1 MSNLFNESEKFNE
14 KDNNSLSEDILNDNE
29 NTLNEEKDDQN
40 DNNLNEDNENA
51 AHQDEDKVGTTPL
64 PEKYNIKFYYL
75 CKLFSKLGTLKP
87 KDKVKCIKKFI
98 EYFFKDALTE
108 KVSLYQF
115 YRLLFPKL
123 DRLRSTYGIAEVFIS
138 KLYVDIL
145 QLPQKEKLMLKHW
158 KNPNFIPS
166 PAPVGD
172 YVGLLKYVINKRVT
186 NNSTITINTV
196 NEYLTSLSKTRDKDE
211 RTSIMS
217 KIIKECNPEE
227 QKWLISIILKD
238 LKIGLSYDS
247 FFKNFDLRAV
257 DIYNS
262 TSSLISV
269 CEYLSDPKNDKYSQ
283 TFYQVFS
290 PIKPMLVARMTLDNI
305 MKTFQGV
312 NALVETKYD
321 GERIQCH
328 LHEGDVQFFTRKGVD
343 YTAIYGPKFSH
354 LIKTSINAKSAI
366 LDGEIVVYDKVNQ
379 KYAPFGDN
387 KTIAKEVIETDKCL
401 VYQIFDIIY
410 LTSPNGQIYS
420 LNNVILSDR
429 KKILSKIVTPVPNKI
444 EIVLGIEVNNID
456 EIMKQFN
463 LALQRAEEGIVI
475 KRSDSIYKPDKRCPD
490 WVKMK
495 CDYIDTIVDTL
506 DLIIIGGYY
515 GEGKRTNNSFSQTIP
530 NSINTIPNSINNLSN
545 NIMNDF
551 YSDSVTTFLM
561 GIAKKI
567 DYNNPTKSIILPIVK
582 VGSGYNMTTLSII
595 RNKLR
600 PYWKKYDSKN
610 PPNLYGKWKPAQSE
624 KPDVFIDDPTNS
636 IILEVKAAEIVP
648 SETFPAKVT
657 LRFPRVVKPRF
668 DKTWSDTLQYNELI
682 KLYDISLNNVKKNN
696 ELYKSDANNDGNI
709 LQHKHIIKK
718 GKRKN
723 IMNSLENDADSDISS
738 EEFRGKKNKKD
749 EIYSRILPSFRDTD
763 TTAVSRISNLFQGFQ
778 FLILLLDDS
787 VTLNST
793 MKQNLEYLIV
803 EHGGEKVQNY
813 LSSVTHIIGNKF
825 DLRAKNILKLHDV
838 NILKS
843 KWVEDCVKNK
853 KIIKVSPKYLTY
865 ANEETKEIFSSTI
878 DEYGDSFYEEID
890 VQTLEGIFE
899 GIKIKD
905 INKEYDEALTDILKE
920 YNDNELLNKLIIK
933 K

>member
-1 MSNLFNESEKFNE
+1 MSNLIKDDEKKYSDNNESI
-14 KDNNSLSEDILNDNE
+14 SE
-29 NTLNEEKDDQN
+29 
-40 DNNLNEDNENA
+40 NNLNVNDNDLNEDAKNNNRNDNISEP
-51 AHQDEDKVGTTPL
+51 QDEEQGDTPL
-64 PEKYNIKFYYL
+64 PEKYNIKFFYL
-75 CKLFSKLGTLKP
+75 CKLFAKLGTLKP
-87 KDKVKCIKKFI
+87 KDKVKCVKKFI

-108 KVSLYQF
+108 KVTLFQF

-172 YVGLLKYVINKRVT
+172 YVGLLKFVINNRVT

-196 NEYLTSLSKTRDKDE
+196 NEYLTSLCRTRDKE
-211 RTSIMS
+211 VRTKIMS
-217 KIIKECNPEE
+217 NIIKECTSEE
-227 QKWLISIILKD
+227 QRWIISIILKD
-238 LKIGLSYDS
+238 LKIGLSYES
-247 FFKNFDLRAV
+247 FFKNFDIRAV

-312 NALVETKYD
+312 NAIVETKYD

-328 LHEGDVQFFTRKGVD
+328 LHENEVQFFTRKGVD

-379 KYAPFGDN
+379 KFAPFGDN
-387 KTIAKEVIETDKCL
+387 KTIAKEIIETDKCL
-401 VYQIFDIIY
+401 VYEIFDIIY

-444 EIVLGIEVNNID
+444 EIVLGIEVNSID
-456 EIMKQFN
+456 EIMAQFN

-515 GEGKRTNNSFSQTIP
+515 GEGKRTVNNTFSQ
-530 NSINTIPNSINNLSN
+530 SIPNSINNMSN
-545 NIMNDF
+545 ILNNSNNDF

-561 GIAKKI
+561 GIVKELDEK
-567 DYNNPTKSIILPIVK
+567 NPSKSVILPIVK
-582 VGSGYNMTTLSII
+582 VGSGYNMTTLNII

-600 PYWKKYDSKN
+600 AYWKKYDSKN
-610 PPNLYGKWKPAQSE
+610 PPTLFGNWKPAQSE
-624 KPDVFIDDPTNS
+624 KPDVYLDDPSTS

-657 LRFPRVVKPRF
+657 LRFPRVVKTRF
-668 DKTWSDTLQYNELI
+668 DKSWNDALQYDELI

-696 ELYKSDANNDGNI
+696 ELYKSDSNNDGNV
-709 LQHKHIIKK
+709 LQHKHIIKR

-723 IMNSLENDADSDISS
+723 IMNSLESEADSDISS

-763 TTAVSRISNLFQGFQ
+763 TTYVNKISNLFQGFQ

-825 DLRAKNILKLHDV
+825 DLRAQNILKLHDV
-838 NILKS
+838 NIIKS

-853 KIIKVSPKYLTY
+853 KIMKISPKYLTY
-865 ANEETKEIFSSTI
+865 ANKETKEIFSSTI
-878 DEYGDSFYEEID
+878 DKYGDSFYEEID
-890 VQTLEGIFE
+890 IQTLEGIFE
-899 GIKIKD
+899 NIKIKD
-905 INKEYDEALTDILKE
+905 IDKEYEIALEELLKE
-920 YNDNELLNKLIIK
+920 YKDNGLFNQLIIK
-933 K
+933 DIK

>member
-1 MSNLFNESEKFNE
+1 MSNLIQDDEKKYSDNNESI
-14 KDNNSLSEDILNDNE
+14 SE
-29 NTLNEEKDDQN
+29 
-40 DNNLNEDNENA
+40 NNLNVNDNDLNEDAKNNNRNDNISEP
-51 AHQDEDKVGTTPL
+51 QDEEQGDTPL
-64 PEKYNIKFYYL
+64 PEKYNIKFFYL
-75 CKLFSKLGTLKP
+75 CKLFAKLGTLKP
-87 KDKVKCIKKFI
+87 KDKVKCVKKFI

-108 KVSLYQF
+108 KVTLFQF

-172 YVGLLKYVINKRVT
+172 YVGLLKFVINNRVT

-196 NEYLTSLSKTRDKDE
+196 NEYLTSLCRTRDKE
-211 RTSIMS
+211 VRTKIMS
-217 KIIKECNPEE
+217 NIIKECTSEE
-227 QKWLISIILKD
+227 QRWIISIILKD
-238 LKIGLSYDS
+238 LKIGLSYES
-247 FFKNFDLRAV
+247 FFKNFDIRAV

-312 NALVETKYD
+312 NAIVETKYD

-328 LHEGDVQFFTRKGVD
+328 LHENEVQFFTRKGVD

-379 KYAPFGDN
+379 KFAPFGDN
-387 KTIAKEVIETDKCL
+387 KTIAKEIIETDKCL
-401 VYQIFDIIY
+401 VYEIFDIIY

-444 EIVLGIEVNNID
+444 EIVLGIEVNSID
-456 EIMKQFN
+456 EIMAQFN

-515 GEGKRTNNSFSQTIP
+515 GEGKRTVNNTFSQ
-530 NSINTIPNSINNLSN
+530 SIPNSINNMN
-545 NIMNDF
+545 NILNNSNNDF

-561 GIAKKI
+561 GIVKELDEK
-567 DYNNPTKSIILPIVK
+567 NPSKSVILPIVK
-582 VGSGYNMTTLSII
+582 VGSGYNMTTLNII

-600 PYWKKYDSKN
+600 AHWKKYDSKN
-610 PPNLYGKWKPAQSE
+610 PPTLFGNWKPAQSE
-624 KPDVFIDDPTNS
+624 KPDVYLDDPSIS

-657 LRFPRVVKPRF
+657 LRFPRVVKTRF
-668 DKTWSDTLQYNELI
+668 DKSWNDALQYDELI

-696 ELYKSDANNDGNI
+696 ELYKSDSNNDGNV

-723 IMNSLENDADSDISS
+723 IMNSLESEADSDISS

-763 TTAVSRISNLFQGFQ
+763 TTYVNKISNLFQGFQ

-825 DLRAKNILKLHDV
+825 DLRAQNILKLHDV

-853 KIIKVSPKYLTY
+853 KIMKISPKYLTY
-865 ANEETKEIFSSTI
+865 ANKETKEIFSSTI
-878 DEYGDSFYEEID
+878 DKYGDSFYEEID
-890 VQTLEGIFE
+890 IQTLEGIFE
-899 GIKIKD
+899 NIKIKD
-905 INKEYDEALTDILKE
+905 LDKEYKIALEELSKE
-920 YNDNELLNKLIIK
+920 YKDNELFNQLII
-933 K
+933 

>member
-1 MSNLFNESEKFNE
+1 MSNLIQDDEKKYSDNNESI
-14 KDNNSLSEDILNDNE
+14 SE
-29 NTLNEEKDDQN
+29 
-40 DNNLNEDNENA
+40 NNLNANDNDLNEDAKNNNRNDDISEP
-51 AHQDEDKVGTTPL
+51 QDEEQGDTPL

-75 CKLFSKLGTLKP
+75 CKLFAKLGTLKP
-87 KDKVKCIKKFI
+87 KDKVKCVKKFV

-108 KVSLYQF
+108 KVTLFQF

-172 YVGLLKYVINKRVT
+172 YVGLLKFVINNRVT

-196 NEYLTSLSKTRDKDE
+196 NEYLTSLCRTRDKE
-211 RTSIMS
+211 VRTKIMS
-217 KIIKECNPEE
+217 NIIKECTSEE
-227 QKWLISIILKD
+227 QRWIISIILKD
-238 LKIGLSYDS
+238 LKIGLSYES
-247 FFKNFDLRAV
+247 FFKNFDIRAV

-312 NALVETKYD
+312 NAIVETKYD

-328 LHEGDVQFFTRKGVD
+328 LHENEVQFFTRKGVD

-379 KYAPFGDN
+379 KFAPFGDN
-387 KTIAKEVIETDKCL
+387 KTIAKEIIETDKCL
-401 VYQIFDIIY
+401 VYEIFDIIY

-444 EIVLGIEVNNID
+444 EIVLGIEVNSID
-456 EIMKQFN
+456 EIMAQFN

-515 GEGKRTNNSFSQTIP
+515 GEGKRTVNNTFSQ
-530 NSINTIPNSINNLSN
+530 SIPNSINNMN
-545 NIMNDF
+545 NILNNSNNDF

-561 GIAKKI
+561 GIVKELDEK
-567 DYNNPTKSIILPIVK
+567 NPSKSVILPIVK
-582 VGSGYNMTTLSII
+582 VGSGYNMTTLNII

-600 PYWKKYDSKN
+600 AHWKKYDSKN
-610 PPNLYGKWKPAQSE
+610 PPTLFGNWKPSQSE
-624 KPDVFIDDPTNS
+624 KPDVYLDDPSVS

-657 LRFPRVVKPRF
+657 LRFPRVVKTRF
-668 DKTWSDTLQYNELI
+668 DKSWNDALQYDELI

-696 ELYKSDANNDGNI
+696 ELYKSDSNNDGNV
-709 LQHKHIIKK
+709 LQHKHIIKR

-723 IMNSLENDADSDISS
+723 IMNSLESEADSDISS

-763 TTAVSRISNLFQGFQ
+763 TTYVNKISNLFQGFQ

-825 DLRAKNILKLHDV
+825 DLRAQNILKLHDV
-838 NILKS
+838 NIIKS

-853 KIIKVSPKYLTY
+853 KIMKISPKYLTY
-865 ANEETKEIFSSTI
+865 ANKETKEIFSSTI
-878 DEYGDSFYEEID
+878 DKYGDSFYEEID
-890 VQTLEGIFE
+890 IQTLEGIFE
-899 GIKIKD
+899 NIKIKD
-905 INKEYDEALTDILKE
+905 LDKEYKIALEELSKE
-920 YNDNELLNKLIIK
+920 YKDNELFNQLIIK
-933 K
+933 NTK

>member
-1 MSNLFNESEKFNE
+1 MSNLIQDDEKKYSDNNESI
-14 KDNNSLSEDILNDNE
+14 SE
-29 NTLNEEKDDQN
+29 
-40 DNNLNEDNENA
+40 NNLNVNDNDLNEDAKNNNRNDDITEP
-51 AHQDEDKVGTTPL
+51 QDEEQGDTPL

-75 CKLFSKLGTLKP
+75 CKLFAKLGTLKP
-87 KDKVKCIKKFI
+87 KDKVKCVKKFI

-108 KVSLYQF
+108 KVTLFQF

-138 KLYVDIL
+138 KLYVEIL

-172 YVGLLKYVINKRVT
+172 YVGLLKFVINNRVT

-196 NEYLTSLSKTRDKDE
+196 NEYLTSLCRTRDKE
-211 RTSIMS
+211 VRTKIMS
-217 KIIKECNPEE
+217 NIIKECTSEE
-227 QKWLISIILKD
+227 QRWIISIILKD
-238 LKIGLSYDS
+238 LKIGLSYES
-247 FFKNFDLRAV
+247 FFKNFDIRAV

-312 NALVETKYD
+312 NAIVETKYD

-328 LHEGDVQFFTRKGVD
+328 LHENEVQFFTRKGVD

-379 KYAPFGDN
+379 KFAPFGDN
-387 KTIAKEVIETDKCL
+387 KTIAKEIIETDKCL
-401 VYQIFDIIY
+401 VYEIFDIIY

-444 EIVLGIEVNNID
+444 EIVLGIEVNSID
-456 EIMKQFN
+456 EIMAQFN

-515 GEGKRTNNSFSQTIP
+515 GEGKRTVNNTFSQ
-530 NSINTIPNSINNLSN
+530 SIPNSINNMNNILSN
-545 NIMNDF
+545 SNNDF

-561 GIAKKI
+561 GIVKELDEK
-567 DYNNPTKSIILPIVK
+567 NPSKSVILPIVK
-582 VGSGYNMTTLSII
+582 VGSGYNMTTLNII

-600 PYWKKYDSKN
+600 AHWKKYDSKN
-610 PPNLYGKWKPAQSE
+610 PPTLFGNWKPAQSE
-624 KPDVFIDDPTNS
+624 KPDVFLNDPSVS

-657 LRFPRVVKPRF
+657 LRFPRVVKTRF
-668 DKTWSDTLQYNELI
+668 DKSWNDALQYDELI

-696 ELYKSDANNDGNI
+696 ELYKSDSNNDGNV

-723 IMNSLENDADSDISS
+723 IMNSLESEADSDISS

-763 TTAVSRISNLFQGFQ
+763 TTYVNKISNLFQGFQ

-825 DLRAKNILKLHDV
+825 DLRAQNILKLHDV
-838 NILKS
+838 NIIKS

-853 KIIKVSPKYLTY
+853 KIMKISPKYLTY
-865 ANEETKEIFSSTI
+865 ANKETKEIFSSTI
-878 DEYGDSFYEEID
+878 DKYGDSFYEEVDI
-890 VQTLEGIFE
+890 QTLEGIFE
-899 GIKIKD
+899 NIKIKD
-905 INKEYDEALTDILKE
+905 IDKEYEIALEELLKE
-920 YNDNELLNKLIIK
+920 YKDNELFNQLIIK
-933 K
+933 NIK

>member
-1 MSNLFNESEKFNE
+1 MSNLIQEDEKKYSDNNESI
-14 KDNNSLSEDILNDNE
+14 SE
-29 NTLNEEKDDQN
+29 
-40 DNNLNEDNENA
+40 NNLNANDNDLNEDAKNNNRNDDISEP
-51 AHQDEDKVGTTPL
+51 QDEEQGDTPL

-75 CKLFSKLGTLKP
+75 CKLFAKLGTLKP
-87 KDKVKCIKKFI
+87 KDKVKCVKKFV

-108 KVSLYQF
+108 KVTLFQF

-172 YVGLLKYVINKRVT
+172 YVGLLKFVINNRVT

-196 NEYLTSLSKTRDKDE
+196 NEYLTSLCRTRDKE
-211 RTSIMS
+211 VRTKIMS
-217 KIIKECNPEE
+217 NIIKECTSEE
-227 QKWLISIILKD
+227 QRWIISIILKD
-238 LKIGLSYDS
+238 LKIGLSYES
-247 FFKNFDLRAV
+247 FFKNFDIRAV

-312 NALVETKYD
+312 NAIVETKYD

-328 LHEGDVQFFTRKGVD
+328 LHENEVQFFTRKGVD

-379 KYAPFGDN
+379 KFAPFGDN
-387 KTIAKEVIETDKCL
+387 KTIAKEIIETDKCL
-401 VYQIFDIIY
+401 VYEIFDIIY

-444 EIVLGIEVNNID
+444 EIVLGIEVNSID
-456 EIMKQFN
+456 EIMAQFN

-515 GEGKRTNNSFSQTIP
+515 GEGKRTVNNTFSQ
-530 NSINTIPNSINNLSN
+530 SIPNSINNMN
-545 NIMNDF
+545 NILNNSNNDF

-561 GIAKKI
+561 GIVKELDEK
-567 DYNNPTKSIILPIVK
+567 NPSKSVILPIVK
-582 VGSGYNMTTLSII
+582 VGSGYNMTTLNII

-600 PYWKKYDSKN
+600 AHWKKYDSKN
-610 PPNLYGKWKPAQSE
+610 PPTLFGNWKPAQSE
-624 KPDVFIDDPTNS
+624 KPDVYLDDPSVS

-657 LRFPRVVKPRF
+657 LRFPRVVKTRF
-668 DKTWSDTLQYNELI
+668 DKSWNDALQYDELI

-696 ELYKSDANNDGNI
+696 ELYKSDSNNDGNV
-709 LQHKHIIKK
+709 LQHKHIIKR

-723 IMNSLENDADSDISS
+723 IMNSLESEADSDISS

-763 TTAVSRISNLFQGFQ
+763 TTYVNKISNLFQGFQ

-825 DLRAKNILKLHDV
+825 DLRAQNILKLHDV
-838 NILKS
+838 NIIKS

-853 KIIKVSPKYLTY
+853 KIMKISPKYLTY
-865 ANEETKEIFSSTI
+865 ANKETKEIFSSTI
-878 DEYGDSFYEEID
+878 DKYGDSFYEEID
-890 VQTLEGIFE
+890 IQTLEGIFE
-899 GIKIKD
+899 NIKIKD
-905 INKEYDEALTDILKE
+905 LDKEYKIALEELSKE
-920 YNDNELLNKLIIK
+920 YKDNELFNQLII
-933 K
+933 

>member
-1 MSNLFNESEKFNE
+1 MSNLIQEDEKKYSDNNESI
-14 KDNNSLSEDILNDNE
+14 SE
-29 NTLNEEKDDQN
+29 
-40 DNNLNEDNENA
+40 NNLNANDNDLNEDAKNNNRNDDISEP
-51 AHQDEDKVGTTPL
+51 QDEEQGDTPL

-75 CKLFSKLGTLKP
+75 CKLFAKLGTLKP
-87 KDKVKCIKKFI
+87 KDKVKCVKKFV

-108 KVSLYQF
+108 KVTLFQF

-172 YVGLLKYVINKRVT
+172 YVGLLKFVINNRVT

-196 NEYLTSLSKTRDKDE
+196 NEYLTSLCRTRDKE
-211 RTSIMS
+211 VRTKIMS
-217 KIIKECNPEE
+217 NIIKECTSEE
-227 QKWLISIILKD
+227 QRWIISIILKD
-238 LKIGLSYDS
+238 LKIGLSYES
-247 FFKNFDLRAV
+247 FFKNFDIRAV

-312 NALVETKYD
+312 NAIVETKYD

-328 LHEGDVQFFTRKGVD
+328 LHENEVQFFTRKGVD

-379 KYAPFGDN
+379 KFAPFGDN
-387 KTIAKEVIETDKCL
+387 KTIAKELIETDKCL
-401 VYQIFDIIY
+401 VYEIFDIIY

-444 EIVLGIEVNNID
+444 EIVLGIEVNSID
-456 EIMKQFN
+456 EIMAQFN

-515 GEGKRTNNSFSQTIP
+515 GEGKRTVNNTFSQ
-530 NSINTIPNSINNLSN
+530 SIPNSINNMN
-545 NIMNDF
+545 NILNNSNNDF

-561 GIAKKI
+561 GIVKELDEK
-567 DYNNPTKSIILPIVK
+567 NPSKSVILPIVK
-582 VGSGYNMTTLSII
+582 VGSGYNMTTLNII

-600 PYWKKYDSKN
+600 AHWKKYDSKN
-610 PPNLYGKWKPAQSE
+610 PPTLFGNWKPAQSE
-624 KPDVFIDDPTNS
+624 KPDVYLDDPSVS

-657 LRFPRVVKPRF
+657 LRFPRVVKTRF
-668 DKTWSDTLQYNELI
+668 DKSWNDALQYDELI

-696 ELYKSDANNDGNI
+696 ELYKSDSNNDGNV
-709 LQHKHIIKK
+709 LQHKHIIKR

-723 IMNSLENDADSDISS
+723 IMNSLESEVDSDISS

-763 TTAVSRISNLFQGFQ
+763 TTYVNKISNLFQGFQ

-825 DLRAKNILKLHDV
+825 DLRAQNILKLHDV
-838 NILKS
+838 NIIKS

-853 KIIKVSPKYLTY
+853 KIMKISPKYLTY
-865 ANEETKEIFSSTI
+865 ANKETKEIFSSTI
-878 DEYGDSFYEEID
+878 DKYGDSFYEEID
-890 VQTLEGIFE
+890 IQTLEGIFE
-899 GIKIKD
+899 NIKIKD
-905 INKEYDEALTDILKE
+905 LDKEYKIALEELSKE
-920 YNDNELLNKLIIK
+920 YKDNELFNHLIIK
-933 K
+933 NTK

>member
-1 MSNLFNESEKFNE
+1 MSNLIQEDEKKYSDNNESI
-14 KDNNSLSEDILNDNE
+14 SE
-29 NTLNEEKDDQN
+29 
-40 DNNLNEDNENA
+40 NNLNANDNDLNEDAKNNNRNDDISEP
-51 AHQDEDKVGTTPL
+51 QDEEQGDTPL

-75 CKLFSKLGTLKP
+75 CKLFAKLGTLKP
-87 KDKVKCIKKFI
+87 KDKVKCVKKFV

-108 KVSLYQF
+108 KVTLFQF

-172 YVGLLKYVINKRVT
+172 YVGLLKFVINNRVT

-196 NEYLTSLSKTRDKDE
+196 NEYLTSLCRTRDKE
-211 RTSIMS
+211 VRTKIMS
-217 KIIKECNPEE
+217 NIIKECTSEE
-227 QKWLISIILKD
+227 QRWIISIILKD
-238 LKIGLSYDS
+238 LKIGLSYES
-247 FFKNFDLRAV
+247 FFKNFDIRAV

-312 NALVETKYD
+312 NAIVETKYD

-328 LHEGDVQFFTRKGVD
+328 LHENEVQFFTRKGVD

-366 LDGEIVVYDKVNQ
+366 LDGEIVVYDKINQ
-379 KYAPFGDN
+379 KFAPFGDN
-387 KTIAKEVIETDKCL
+387 KTIAKEIIETDKCL
-401 VYQIFDIIY
+401 VYEIFDIIY

-444 EIVLGIEVNNID
+444 EIVLGIEVNSID
-456 EIMKQFN
+456 EIMAQFN

-515 GEGKRTNNSFSQTIP
+515 GEGKRTVNNTFSQ
-530 NSINTIPNSINNLSN
+530 SIPNSINNMN
-545 NIMNDF
+545 NILNNSNNDF

-561 GIAKKI
+561 GIVKELDEK
-567 DYNNPTKSIILPIVK
+567 NPSKSVILPIVK
-582 VGSGYNMTTLSII
+582 VGSGYNMTTLNII

-600 PYWKKYDSKN
+600 AHWKKYDSKN
-610 PPNLYGKWKPAQSE
+610 PPTLFGNWKPAQSE
-624 KPDVFIDDPTNS
+624 KPDVYLDDPSVS

-657 LRFPRVVKPRF
+657 LRFPRVVKTRF
-668 DKTWSDTLQYNELI
+668 DKSWNDALQYDELI

-696 ELYKSDANNDGNI
+696 ELYKSDSNNDGNV
-709 LQHKHIIKK
+709 LQHKHIIKR

-723 IMNSLENDADSDISS
+723 IMNSLESEADSDISS

-763 TTAVSRISNLFQGFQ
+763 TTYVNKISNLFQGFQ

-825 DLRAKNILKLHDV
+825 DLRAQNILKLHDV
-838 NILKS
+838 NIIKS

-853 KIIKVSPKYLTY
+853 KIMKISPKYLTY
-865 ANEETKEIFSSTI
+865 ANKETKEIFSSTI
-878 DEYGDSFYEEID
+878 DKYGDSFYEEID
-890 VQTLEGIFE
+890 IQTLEGIFE
-899 GIKIKD
+899 NIKIKD
-905 INKEYDEALTDILKE
+905 LDKEYKIALEELSKE
-920 YNDNELLNKLIIK
+920 YKDNELFNQLIIK
-933 K
+933 NTK